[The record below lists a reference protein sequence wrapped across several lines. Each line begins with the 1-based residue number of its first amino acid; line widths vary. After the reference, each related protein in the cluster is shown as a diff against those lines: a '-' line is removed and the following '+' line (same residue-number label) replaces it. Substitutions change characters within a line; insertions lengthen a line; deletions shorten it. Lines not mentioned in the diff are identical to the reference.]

1 MPLPFKK
8 SCEMNGNSVLLD
20 TNIVLYLLGGDKV
33 LADLL
38 NQKKL
43 YLSFISQL
51 ELLGFRGISQKQQI
65 EINRFVQECIVID
78 INEEIK
84 KEVIQ
89 FRKSTKLKLP
99 DTIILAPAR
108 YLSLPLITSDLDFKE
123 NEEVIIYT

>member
-1 MPLPFKK
+1 
-8 SCEMNGNSVLLD
+8 MNGNSVLLD

-33 LADLL
+33 LAELL

-51 ELLGFRGISQKQQI
+51 ELLGFRGITQKQQT

-89 FRKSTKLKLP
+89 LRKSTKLKLP
-99 DTIILAPAR
+99 DTIVLATGR

>member
-51 ELLGFRGISQKQQI
+51 ELLGFRGISQKQQT